1 MFDLDEIY
9 RRVQRANEQ
18 AAQTMQELE
27 EKAEQAAPKEPEPAR
42 EEKTREDDERRLE
55 ILGQEITPEQLA
67 QMAEDQARLR
77 ESIQLQVAAAAAEGV
92 QSLLQATGS
101 EEMGLLVSAL
111 ETLMLEE
118 DEGEED
124 EETFEPETEE
134 QLCALLEETMARIEA
149 LPEPDPVFYDQ
160 RDPRWQRFGVLLSG
174 LVSTLNGHRL
184 DGIEVEQ
191 HLPVLEQ
198 QVASLVRRSW
208 GIGGRGELLEMIRY
222 LSQEG
227 YQLRYQM
234 YAQAQ
239 DPGELMEDGDDAE
252 ERENIA
258 RTWRFVQRYRQ
269 QYGPAFLTGWDVGRA
284 AMLARWGCYL
294 GWITES
300 EATGILHHL
309 SQRAQEELCSWRQ
322 FARSYLFGGLM
333 WKLLCGDNP
342 SSVSSYLGYL
352 ADAASRLIAGQETGG
367 EWGAFPWP
375 ARRKIGF

>member
-42 EEKTREDDERRLE
+42 EEKTREDDGRRLE

-149 LPEPDPVFYDQ
+149 LPE
-160 RDPRWQRFGVLLSG
+160 RCASIRKQRFC
-174 LVSTLNGHRL
+174 
-184 DGIEVEQ
+184 
-191 HLPVLEQ
+191 
-198 QVASLVRRSW
+198 RR
-208 GIGGRGELLEMIRY
+208 ILAY
-222 LSQEG
+222 K
-227 YQLRYQM
+227 
-234 YAQAQ
+234 
-239 DPGELMEDGDDAE
+239 
-252 ERENIA
+252 A
-258 RTWRFVQRYRQ
+258 R
-269 QYGPAFLTGWDVGRA
+269 RA
-284 AMLARWGCYL
+284 APQ
-294 GWITES
+294 
-300 EATGILHHL
+300 ATK
-309 SQRAQEELCSWRQ
+309 A
-322 FARSYLFGGLM
+322 
-333 WKLLCGDNP
+333 
-342 SSVSSYLGYL
+342 
-352 ADAASRLIAGQETGG
+352 
-367 EWGAFPWP
+367 WGAALCTFSIQNSGAELHTP
-375 ARRKIGF
+375 

>member
-42 EEKTREDDERRLE
+42 EEKTREDDGRRLE

>member
-174 LVSTLNGHRL
+174 LISTLNGHRL

-239 DPGELMEDGDDAE
+239 DPGELMEDGDDVE

-284 AMLARWGCYL
+284 AMLTRWGCYL

>member
-42 EEKTREDDERRLE
+42 EEKTREDDGRRLE

-92 QSLLQATGS
+92 RSLLQATGS

-300 EATGILHHL
+300 EAIGILHHL
-309 SQRAQEELCSWRQ
+309 SQRTQEELCSWRQ

-352 ADAASRLIAGQETGG
+352 ADAASRLIADQETGG

>member
-18 AAQTMQELE
+18 AAQTMQELK

-42 EEKTREDDERRLE
+42 EEKTREDDGRRLE

-124 EETFEPETEE
+124 EETFDPETEE

-174 LVSTLNGHRL
+174 LISTLNGHRL

-239 DPGELMEDGDDAE
+239 DPDELMEDGDDAE

-300 EATGILHHL
+300 EATGVLHHL

-352 ADAASRLIAGQETGG
+352 ADAASRLIADQEAGG

>member
-42 EEKTREDDERRLE
+42 EEKTREDDGRRLE

-92 QSLLQATGS
+92 RSLLQATGS

-174 LVSTLNGHRL
+174 LISTLNGHRL

-352 ADAASRLIAGQETGG
+352 ADAASRLIADQETGG

>member
-18 AAQTMQELE
+18 AAQTMQELK

-42 EEKTREDDERRLE
+42 EEKTREDDGRRLE

-124 EETFEPETEE
+124 EETFDPETEE

-174 LVSTLNGHRL
+174 LISTLNGHRL

-239 DPGELMEDGDDAE
+239 DPDELMEDEDDAE

-300 EATGILHHL
+300 EATGVLHHL

-352 ADAASRLIAGQETGG
+352 ADAASRLIADQEAGG

>member
-42 EEKTREDDERRLE
+42 EEKTREDDGRRLE
-55 ILGQEITPEQLA
+55 ILGQEITPEQLT

-239 DPGELMEDGDDAE
+239 DPDELMEDEDDAE

>member
-42 EEKTREDDERRLE
+42 EEKTREDDGRRLE

-174 LVSTLNGHRL
+174 LISTLNGHRL

-239 DPGELMEDGDDAE
+239 DPGELMEDGDDVE

-284 AMLARWGCYL
+284 AMLTRWGCYL

-375 ARRKIGF
+375 AHRKIGF

>member
-18 AAQTMQELE
+18 AAQTMQELK

-42 EEKTREDDERRLE
+42 EEKTREDDGRRLE

-77 ESIQLQVAAAAAEGV
+77 ESIQLQVAATAAEGV

-174 LVSTLNGHRL
+174 LISTLNGHRL

-239 DPGELMEDGDDAE
+239 DPDELMEDEDDAE

-352 ADAASRLIAGQETGG
+352 ADAAR
-367 EWGAFPWP
+367 
-375 ARRKIGF
+375 

>member
-55 ILGQEITPEQLA
+55 ILGQEVTPEQLA

-77 ESIQLQVAAAAAEGV
+77 ESIQLQVAAATAEGV

-269 QYGPAFLTGWDVGRA
+269 QYGSAFLTGWDVGRA

-352 ADAASRLIAGQETGG
+352 ADAASRLIADQETGG

-375 ARRKIGF
+375 AHRKIGF

>member
-55 ILGQEITPEQLA
+55 ILGQEVTPEQLA

-77 ESIQLQVAAAAAEGV
+77 ESIQLQVAAATAEGV

-124 EETFEPETEE
+124 EETFETETEE

-208 GIGGRGELLEMIRY
+208 GIGGRG
-222 LSQEG
+222 
-227 YQLRYQM
+227 
-234 YAQAQ
+234 
-239 DPGELMEDGDDAE
+239 
-252 ERENIA
+252 
-258 RTWRFVQRYRQ
+258 
-269 QYGPAFLTGWDVGRA
+269 
-284 AMLARWGCYL
+284 
-294 GWITES
+294 
-300 EATGILHHL
+300 
-309 SQRAQEELCSWRQ
+309 
-322 FARSYLFGGLM
+322 
-333 WKLLCGDNP
+333 
-342 SSVSSYLGYL
+342 
-352 ADAASRLIAGQETGG
+352 
-367 EWGAFPWP
+367 
-375 ARRKIGF
+375 

>member
-55 ILGQEITPEQLA
+55 ILGQEVTPEQLA

-77 ESIQLQVAAAAAEGV
+77 ESIQLQVAAATAEGV

-269 QYGPAFLTGWDVGRA
+269 QYGSAFLTGWDVGRA
-284 AMLARWGCYL
+284 AMLTRWGCYL

-352 ADAASRLIAGQETGG
+352 ADAASRLIADQETGG

>member
-92 QSLLQATGS
+92 RSLLQATGS

-174 LVSTLNGHRL
+174 LISTLNGHRL

-352 ADAASRLIAGQETGG
+352 ADAASRLIADQETGG

>member
-42 EEKTREDDERRLE
+42 EEKTREDDGRRLE

-174 LVSTLNGHRL
+174 LISTLNGHRL

-239 DPGELMEDGDDAE
+239 DPGELMEDGDDVE

-269 QYGPAFLTGWDVGRA
+269 QYGSAFLTGWDVGRA